1 MSCWRK
7 YKSEVLK
14 NVKRKFLK
22 EACKEMGLELDY
34 NTHRI
39 SGYYNEYADVT
50 CTLVKSGKKLPL
62 GFILQE
68 KGGKTE
74 LTLEGD
80 FWNTGLNESV
90 FMDKLAQTYQ
100 KIHIKTELQRH
111 GFSIESINTNN
122 KEEIELIACC

>member
-14 NVKRKFLK
+14 DVKKKFLK

-34 NTHRI
+34 GTHCIR
-39 SGYYNEYADVT
+39 GYGNYSDNIT
-50 CTLVKSGKKLPL
+50 CALVKDGEILPL
-62 GFILQE
+62 GFILKE
-68 KGGKTE
+68 RNGKTE

-80 FWNTGLNESV
+80 FWNTGLNEST

-100 KIHIKTELQRH
+100 KVNIKTELQRH
-111 GFSIESINTNN
+111 GFSIESITNN
-122 KEEIELIACC
+122 NKDEIELVAYC